1 MILNRRA
8 ALKRL
13 ALTGVLLS
21 AGPIRN
27 LIARTPFRNSSKY
40 FRFELNPAFPKF
52 DFFSVDSL
60 GKSKLDHS
68 PLLPVHGA
76 QTTFISETSDG
87 ITRYFI
93 KTDQNRA
100 AWEFI
105 PSRKGFILR
114 SNFTGD
120 NTPWVINFNQREN
133 HVTLLGLVPQK
144 NKIST
149 PCLIHL
155 PDMGSL
161 SVRSE
166 QVKSLDYLS
175 KRMNVTVPFVRISFP
190 AADEKSQTVE
200 YNFEITAIYPE
211 LKEIVGDSRFDGY
224 RRNYINTFQ
233 VNPELGM
240 LSNNSSSDS
249 CAFVQ
254 YGYSDIALHAPKLV
268 DDLKAIDLV
277 GMTVDRYL
285 AGDKGYGIKGYLYDV
300 PGTELV
306 KWGGQ
311 SGSLDAFP
319 SLLIAACNYVQG
331 SHNQPWL
338 KKNLL
343 GLKRWAEEIVDRDC
357 DGDGIVEYGFSG
369 NSGSWSGGPEM
380 RPANWWDTIGFGHKD
395 AYSNCL
401 AYRALKEFSGLC
413 RESGE
418 SGMAEKYSGFAEKL
432 KRNYYNTFYNPDT
445 GVLAGWKSEDGELH
459 DYYFTFVNGMAI
471 AYGLVTKEQGD
482 KIMDAML
489 AKMDEVGFKNF
500 ELGLPGNLISIPRE
514 DYTHHDPRWGG
525 HTSNELNDG
534 WQHYENGGTSGN
546 YVYFTLSALFKLG
559 RKRDAEKI
567 LFPMLKAFEEGD
579 FQGECENGMTSDWR
593 TWDGECWG
601 YEGFLVDNYWSFL
614 AIVEA
619 Y

>member
-200 YNFEITAIYPE
+200 YHFEITAIYPE

-224 RRNYINTFQ
+224 RRNYINT
-233 VNPELGM
+233 
-240 LSNNSSSDS
+240 
-249 CAFVQ
+249 
-254 YGYSDIALHAPKLV
+254 
-268 DDLKAIDLV
+268 
-277 GMTVDRYL
+277 
-285 AGDKGYGIKGYLYDV
+285 
-300 PGTELV
+300 
-306 KWGGQ
+306 
-311 SGSLDAFP
+311 
-319 SLLIAACNYVQG
+319 
-331 SHNQPWL
+331 
-338 KKNLL
+338 
-343 GLKRWAEEIVDRDC
+343 
-357 DGDGIVEYGFSG
+357 
-369 NSGSWSGGPEM
+369 
-380 RPANWWDTIGFGHKD
+380 
-395 AYSNCL
+395 
-401 AYRALKEFSGLC
+401 
-413 RESGE
+413 
-418 SGMAEKYSGFAEKL
+418 
-432 KRNYYNTFYNPDT
+432 
-445 GVLAGWKSEDGELH
+445 
-459 DYYFTFVNGMAI
+459 
-471 AYGLVTKEQGD
+471 
-482 KIMDAML
+482 
-489 AKMDEVGFKNF
+489 
-500 ELGLPGNLISIPRE
+500 
-514 DYTHHDPRWGG
+514 
-525 HTSNELNDG
+525 
-534 WQHYENGGTSGN
+534 
-546 YVYFTLSALFKLG
+546 
-559 RKRDAEKI
+559 
-567 LFPMLKAFEEGD
+567 
-579 FQGECENGMTSDWR
+579 
-593 TWDGECWG
+593 
-601 YEGFLVDNYWSFL
+601 
-614 AIVEA
+614 
-619 Y
+619 